1 MIQMEINTKDKTI
14 KIKDNVKLS
23 DLQKILSETLVN
35 WQEYTLIPGHVEIHW
50 NYPKPYT
57 WIQPRYTPNY
67 YFGVDPITYDNK
79 DMTLT
84 QGPTKL

>member
-23 DLQKILSETLVN
+23 DLQKILSETLLN
-35 WQEYTLIPGHVEIHW
+35 WQEYTLIPGSIKINW

-57 WIQPRYTPNY
+57 WIEPTYKP
-67 YFGVDPITYDNK
+67 YFGIRSTISDELIE
-79 DMTLT
+79 
-84 QGPTKL
+84 GPTKL